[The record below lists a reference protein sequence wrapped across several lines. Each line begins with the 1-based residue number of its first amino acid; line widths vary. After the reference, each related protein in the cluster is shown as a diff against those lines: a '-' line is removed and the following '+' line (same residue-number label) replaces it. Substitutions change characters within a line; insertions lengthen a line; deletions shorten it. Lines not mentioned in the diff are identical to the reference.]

1 MGNMTYRMTRRL
13 LLDEWGGLYAERSSY
28 GNSEMVLHILFCGL
42 AEPTTVVPITEF
54 GSAAV
59 SGRITVA
66 GAIEDIFLIGRSPA
80 PLRSGDT
87 RSFHSF
93 CG

>member
-1 MGNMTYRMTRRL
+1 MSGGDCTRNVHPTATAK
-13 LLDEWGGLYAERSSY
+13 WYSTSVF
-28 GNSEMVLHILFCGL
+28 NGL
-42 AEPTTVVPITEF
+42 AEPIPVVPTTEF

-59 SGRITVA
+59 SGRITVP

-87 RSFHSF
+87 SVALIYLTQENK
-93 CG
+93 

>member
-1 MGNMTYRMTRRL
+1 MGNMRYRMTRL
-13 LLDEWGGLYAERSSY
+13 LLDKWGDCTRNVHPTATAKRYSTSVF
-28 GNSEMVLHILFCGL
+28 NGL
-42 AEPTTVVPITEF
+42 AESTRVVPITEF

-59 SGRITVA
+59 SGRITVP
-66 GAIEDIFLIGRSPA
+66 GAIEDIFLIGRSLSHSA
-80 PLRSGDT
+80 QGET